1 MTKREITTLFDYN
14 YWANHRVLDAAARV
28 TPAQFVAPAGLSH
41 GSLRG
46 ALVHVL
52 SAEVVWRLR
61 CQEGISPPAM
71 LLETGFP
78 TLESLGEFWSEEER
92 AMRAYLDGLA
102 DDDIKGTVRYQ
113 TTQQVPHQNELSQL
127 FAHVVNHGTQF
138 RGEAAVALTAYGQSP
153 GDLDLIFFL
162 RETESIAAPPA

>member
-1 MTKREITTLFDYN
+1 MTTGEIAVLFDYN

-71 LLETGFP
+71 LVETGFP
-78 TLESLGEFWSEEER
+78 TLESLREFWKEEEL
-92 AMRAYLDGLA
+92 AMRAYLDGLT
-102 DDDIKGTVRYQ
+102 DEDIKRTVRYQ
-113 TTQQVPHQNELSQL
+113 TTKMAPHQNELWRL

-138 RGEAAVALTAYGQSP
+138 RGEAALALTAYGQSP

-162 RETESIAAPPA
+162 RETESIPAPRP

>member
-1 MTKREITTLFDYN
+1 MTTSEIAVLFDYN

-28 TPAQFVAPAGLSH
+28 TPAQFIAPAGLSH
-41 GSLRG
+41 GSVRG

-71 LLETGFP
+71 LVETGFP
-78 TLESLGEFWSEEER
+78 TLESLRDFWKEEEL
-92 AMRAYLDGLA
+92 AMRAYLDGLT
-102 DDDIKGTVRYQ
+102 DDDTRGPVRYQ
-113 TTQQVPHQNELSQL
+113 TTKRVSYQNELWHVL
-127 FAHVVNHGTQF
+127 AHVVNHGTQF
-138 RGEAAVALTAYGQSP
+138 RAEAAVALTEFGQSP

-162 RETESIAAPPA
+162 RQQQAVLAR

>member
-1 MTKREITTLFDYN
+1 MNTAEIATLFDYN
-14 YWANHRVLDAAARV
+14 YWANGRVLNAASRV

-41 GSLRG
+41 GSVRG

-78 TLESLGEFWSEEER
+78 TLDSLREFWNEEEQ
-92 AMRAYLDGLA
+92 AMRAYLAG
-102 DDDIKGTVRYQ
+102 
-113 TTQQVPHQNELSQL
+113 L
-127 FAHVVNHGTQF
+127 FANLGKVTADSPADFATLRAEHSTPGGLNEQIFRDFAAGGGT
-138 RGEAAVALTAYGQSP
+138 AALTAALDRVLVRVRGQT
-153 GDLDLIFFL
+153 G
-162 RETESIAAPPA
+162 

>member
-1 MTKREITTLFDYN
+1 MTTSEIATLFDYN

-78 TLESLGEFWSEEER
+78 TLASLREFWSEEEE
-92 AMRAYLDGLA
+92 AMRAYLGGLTA
-102 DDDIKGTVRYQ
+102 DNITGNIRYQ
-113 TTQQVPHQNELSQL
+113 TTKRVPHENALWHL
-127 FAHVVNHGTQF
+127 LAHVVNHGTQF
-138 RGEAAVALTAYGQSP
+138 RGEAAIALTAYGQSP
-153 GDLDLIFFL
+153 GDLDFIFFL
-162 RETESIAAPPA
+162 RQREAAPA

>member
-1 MTKREITTLFDYN
+1 MNTAEIATLFDYN
-14 YWANHRVLDAAARV
+14 YWANGRVLNAASRV

-41 GSLRG
+41 GSVRG

-78 TLESLGEFWSEEER
+78 TLDSLREFWNEEER
-92 AMRAYLDGLA
+92 GMRAYLEGLT
-102 DDDIKGTVRYQ
+102 DDDISGTVRYQ
-113 TTQQVPHQNELSQL
+113 TTKRVPHQNELWHL
-127 FAHVVNHGTQF
+127 LAHVVNHGTQF
-138 RGEAAVALTAYGQSP
+138 RGEAAVVLTACGQSP

-162 RETESIAAPPA
+162 RAMQAIPAPPA